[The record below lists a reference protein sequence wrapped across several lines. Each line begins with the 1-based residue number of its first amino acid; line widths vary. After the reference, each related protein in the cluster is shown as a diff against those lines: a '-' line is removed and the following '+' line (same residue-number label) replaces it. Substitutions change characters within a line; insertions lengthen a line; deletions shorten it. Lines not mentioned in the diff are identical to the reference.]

1 MRTGILVM
9 VAGAILAVTA
19 PLHARDGWTEAAQAF
34 DAYDHGSAEAART
47 LASICP

>member
-19 PLHARDGWTEAAQAF
+19 PLHARDAWTEAAQAF
-34 DAYDHGSAEAART
+34 DAYDHGRALQVLRTAA
-47 LASICP
+47 AG